1 VEQGPNREVRMMFT
15 LLESNLIICIAVET
29 GLLISSFISTRS
41 DWEKNKRL
49 RAEKEALKEILLTF
63 LRGQIETLPSKA
75 NEDAGKECK

>member
-1 VEQGPNREVRMMFT
+1 MMFT

-29 GLLISSFISTRS
+29 GLLISSFIGTRS

-63 LRGQIETLPSKA
+63 LKGQIETLPSKA
-75 NEDAGKECK
+75 NEDTGEECK